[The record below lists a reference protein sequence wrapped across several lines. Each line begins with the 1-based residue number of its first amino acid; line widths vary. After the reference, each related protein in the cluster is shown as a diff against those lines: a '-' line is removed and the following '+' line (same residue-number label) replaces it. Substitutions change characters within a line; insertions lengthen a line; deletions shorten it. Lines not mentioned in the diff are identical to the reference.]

1 MENLR
6 QAIEND
12 LGDSLEGEFKVNVV
26 LISPDGEEQHY
37 SLLDPISEL
46 GGRVQYYSVQESPTT
61 GQPVVVDQPIVCLR
75 IASLI
80 RVPQPGE
87 RWIIKMP
94 VSPRV
99 GASISSY
106 SFNVDK
112 SPMHGTDI
120 GFIKFYP
127 QKMEQS
133 DDEV

>member
-6 QAIEND
+6 QAIESD
-12 LGDSLEGEFKVNVV
+12 LHDSLEGEFKINVV
-26 LISPDGEEQHY
+26 LISPDAEEQNY
-37 SLLDPISEL
+37 SLLDPGERL
-46 GGRVQYYSVQESPTT
+46 GGRVQYFSVQESPTT
-61 GQPVVVDQPIVCLR
+61 GAPIVVDQPIVCLR

-99 GASISSY
+99 GATISSW

-112 SPMHGTDI
+112 SSMHGTDI

-127 QKMEQS
+127 QRMEQS